1 MDYDVY
7 LNIKDKQVNNT
18 IPYAVFLDEDMAYH
32 SDYSMLNSKAPLV
45 DSNKYY
51 PGLVKFLK
59 KFEVETGL
67 PICFAAHPKI
77 HHHNLHNLSNLL
89 QGIKCSIGN
98 TAELVKNSKIVLLH
112 ASTSMS
118 FAVLFRKPAIF
129 LTSNEL
135 DQSWIGP
142 TIKDF
147 AKLMNSQ
154 IINIS
159 DELNKPLDIERLSKI
174 DEAKYKYYLDEY
186 IKMPNSPDL
195 PLWKIFTNY
204 ISNNKI

>member
-1 MDYDVY
+1 M
-7 LNIKDKQVNNT
+7 
-18 IPYAVFLDEDMAYH
+18 
-32 SDYSMLNSKAPLV
+32 
-45 DSNKYY
+45 
-51 PGLVKFLK
+51 
-59 KFEVETGL
+59 
-67 PICFAAHPKI
+67 
-77 HHHNLHNLSNLL
+77 
-89 QGIKCSIGN
+89 
-98 TAELVKNSKIVLLH
+98 H

-118 FAVLFRKPAIF
+118 FAVLFRKPVVF

-135 DQSWIGP
+135 DQSWYGP